1 MKKIID
7 AINPTYPIGLT
18 ILFLYLLMIMGA
30 FVTSTGSGLACPDWP
45 LCYGSV
51 RPPFRMNIWF
61 EWGHRLL
68 GGATGLLLIVST
80 VFVWMRYKGAARILT
95 AMILGLLLIGVLIGG
110 LTVVTEAPYLDNFF
124 RIAIV
129 SSHLII
135 ATMVLTSL
143 IFTLRKISGN
153 NNVAEKG
160 YAFFLFC
167 LVYLQVILGI
177 LVRYSKASLACP
189 DFPLCQGQI
198 IPYLGNSAVALHFTH
213 RITAGA
219 VLLFTIFLLYR
230 AIKRSRGIRF
240 EAITLSLVI
249 LQAAFGIS
257 LILTGMFLP
266 VIILHGA
273 TGFILLGWLAYQSAP
288 FLFSRRAPTAGLENP
303 DDRDRRDILVP
314 HLRGR

>member
-1 MKKIID
+1 MKKIIGS
-7 AINPTYPIGLT
+7 INPTYPIGLT
-18 ILFLYLLMIMGA
+18 ILFLYLLMIRGA

-80 VFVWMRYKGAARILT
+80 IYVWMRYKGAARILT
-95 AMILGLLLIGVLIGG
+95 ALILGLLFLGVLIGG
-110 LTVVTEAPYLDNFF
+110 ITVLTEAPYLDNFF

-177 LVRYSKASLACP
+177 LVLYSKASLACP

-219 VLLFTIFLLYR
+219 VLLFTLFMLYR

-240 EAITLSLVI
+240 AAITLSLVI
-249 LQAAFGIS
+249 MQAAFGIS

-288 FLFSRRAPTAGLENP
+288 FLFSRRDNLWNMQGTGSREQTA
-303 DDRDRRDILVP
+303 
-314 HLRGR
+314 

>member
-1 MKKIID
+1 
-7 AINPTYPIGLT
+7 
-18 ILFLYLLMIMGA
+18 LMIMGA

-45 LCYGSV
+45 LCYGTV
-51 RPPFRMNIWF
+51 RPPFRVHIWF

-68 GGATGLLLIVST
+68 GGTTGILLILST
-80 VFVWMRYKGAARILT
+80 VFVWMRYKGIARFLT
-95 AMILGLLLIGVLIGG
+95 ALLLVLLFAGVLIGG
-110 LTVVTEAPYLDNFF
+110 VTVLTEAPYLDNIF
-124 RIAIV
+124 RVAIV
-129 SSHLII
+129 SSHLVI

-189 DFPLCQGQI
+189 DFPLCQGQL

-219 VLLFTIFLLYR
+219 VLLFTIFMLYR
-230 AIKRSRGIRF
+230 AIKRSKGIGVA
-240 EAITLSLVI
+240 AITLSLVL

-257 LILTGMFLP
+257 VVLTGMFLP

-288 FLFSRRAPTAGLENP
+288 FLFSKRDNLWNMQVAGN
-303 DDRDRRDILVP
+303 R
-314 HLRGR
+314 

>member
-7 AINPTYPIGLT
+7 SLNPTYPIGLT
-18 ILFLYLLMIMGA
+18 ILFLYALMIMGA

-51 RPPFRMNIWF
+51 KPPFRINIWF

-68 GGATGLLLIVST
+68 GGVTGFLLILST
-80 VFVWMRYKGAARILT
+80 IFVWLRYRGIARVLT
-95 AMILGLLLIGVLIGG
+95 ASLLGLLLLGVLLGG
-110 LTVVTEAPYLDNFF
+110 VTVLTEAPYLDSIF

-135 ATMVLTSL
+135 ATMVLISL
-143 IFTLRKISGN
+143 IFTLRKISSHGS
-153 NNVAEKG
+153 VTEKG
-160 YAFFLFC
+160 YTFFLFS

-213 RITAGA
+213 RLTACA
-219 VLLFTIFLLYR
+219 VLLFTLFMLYR
-230 AIKRSRGIRF
+230 ASKGNQGVRV
-240 EAITLSLVI
+240 AVITLSLVL

-257 LILTGMFLP
+257 VVLTGMFLP
-266 VIILHGA
+266 VIIMHGA

-288 FLFSRRAPTAGLENP
+288 FLFSRKDSLWKMQAAGS
-303 DDRDRRDILVP
+303 R
-314 HLRGR
+314 

>member
-7 AINPTYPIGLT
+7 SINPTYPIGLT

-45 LCYGSV
+45 LCYGTV
-51 RPPFRMNIWF
+51 TPPFRVHIWF

-68 GGATGLLLIVST
+68 GGTTGILLILST
-80 VFVWMRYKGAARILT
+80 VFVWMRYKGIARFLT
-95 AMILGLLLIGVLIGG
+95 ALLLVLLFAGVLIGG
-110 LTVVTEAPYLDNFF
+110 LTVLTEAPYLDNIF

-135 ATMVLTSL
+135 ATMVLISL
-143 IFTLRKISGN
+143 IFTLRKISSN
-153 NNVAEKG
+153 NNVTEKG
-160 YAFFLFC
+160 YTFFLFS

-198 IPYLGNSAVALHFTH
+198 IPYLGNSAVALHFSH

-219 VLLFTIFLLYR
+219 VLLFTLFMLYR
-230 AIKRSRGIRF
+230 AIKENQGIR
-240 EAITLSLVI
+240 AAVITLGLVL
-249 LQAAFGIS
+249 LQAVFGIS
-257 LILTGMFLP
+257 VVLTGMFLP
-266 VIILHGA
+266 VIIMHGA

-288 FLFSRRAPTAGLENP
+288 FLFSRRDSLWKMEV
-303 DDRDRRDILVP
+303 RC
-314 HLRGR
+314 

>member
-1 MKKIID
+1 MKKMID

-45 LCYGSV
+45 LCYGTV
-51 RPPFRMNIWF
+51 RPPFRIHVWF

-68 GGATGLLLIVST
+68 GAVTASLLILST
-80 VFVWMRYKGAARILT
+80 VYVWMRYKGVARILT
-95 AMILGLLLIGVLIGG
+95 AVILGLLFLGVLIGG
-110 LTVVTEAPYLDNFF
+110 ITVLTEAPYLDNFF

-167 LVYLQVILGI
+167 IVYLQVILGI

-198 IPYLGNSAVALHFTH
+198 IPNLGNSAVALHFTH

-219 VLLFTIFLLYR
+219 VLLFTVFMLYR
-230 AIKRSRGIRF
+230 AIKRNRGIRVA
-240 EAITLSLVI
+240 AITLSLVL
-249 LQAAFGIS
+249 LQAVIGIS
-257 LILTGMFLP
+257 AVLTGMFLP
-266 VIILHGA
+266 VIIMHGA

-288 FLFSRRAPTAGLENP
+288 FLFSK
-303 DDRDRRDILVP
+303 RDSLWEMGKMGKMEVRS
-314 HLRGR
+314 

>member
-1 MKKIID
+1 MKKIIGS
-7 AINPTYPIGLT
+7 INPTYPIGLT
-18 ILFLYLLMIMGA
+18 IMFLYLLMIMGA

-51 RPPFRMNIWF
+51 RPPFRINIWF

-68 GGATGLLLIVST
+68 GGVTGLLLIIST
-80 VFVWMRYKGAARILT
+80 IFVWLRYKGAARVLT
-95 AMILGLLLIGVLIGG
+95 ALLLGLLFLGVLIGG
-110 LTVVTEAPYLDNFF
+110 VTVLTEAPYLDNIF

-135 ATMVLTSL
+135 ATMVLISL
-143 IFTLRKISGN
+143 IFTLRKISSN
-153 NNVAEKG
+153 NNVTEKG
-160 YAFFLFC
+160 YTFFLFS

-219 VLLFTIFLLYR
+219 VLLFTLFMLYR
-230 AIKRSRGIRF
+230 AIKENQGIR
-240 EAITLSLVI
+240 AAVITLSLVL

-257 LILTGMFLP
+257 VVLTGMFLP
-266 VIILHGA
+266 VIIMHGA
-273 TGFILLGWLAYQSAP
+273 AGFILLGWLAYQSAP
-288 FLFSRRAPTAGLENP
+288 FLFSKRDNIWSMQGAGSREQTAG
-303 DDRDRRDILVP
+303 
-314 HLRGR
+314 

>member
-1 MKKIID
+1 MKKIIGS
-7 AINPTYPIGLT
+7 INPTYPIGLT
-18 ILFLYLLMIMGA
+18 ILFLYLLMIRGA
-30 FVTSTGSGLACPDWP
+30 FVPSTGPGLACPDWP

-198 IPYLGNSAVALHFTH
+198 IPYLGNSSVALHFTH

-219 VLLFTIFLLYR
+219 VLLFTLFMLYR
-230 AIKRSRGIRF
+230 AIKENQGIR
-240 EAITLSLVI
+240 AAVITLGLVL
-249 LQAAFGIS
+249 LQAVFGVS
-257 LILTGMFLP
+257 VVLTGMFLP
-266 VIILHGA
+266 VIIMHGA

-288 FLFSRRAPTAGLENP
+288 FLFSKRNSLWERGELE
-303 DDRDRRDILVP
+303 
-314 HLRGR
+314 

>member
-1 MKKIID
+1 MKNFIS
-7 AINPTYPIGLT
+7 AIKPAYPLGLT
-18 ILFLYLLMIMGA
+18 IISLYMLMIMGA

-51 RPPFRMNIWF
+51 RPPFRIDIWF

-68 GGATGLLLIVST
+68 GGATGLLLILST
-80 VFVWMRYKGAARILT
+80 IFVWIRYKGVARILT
-95 AMILGLLLIGVLIGG
+95 ALLLGLLFAGVLIGG
-110 LTVVTEAPYLDNFF
+110 ITVLTEAPYLDNIF

-135 ATMVLTSL
+135 ATMVLISL
-143 IFTLRKISGN
+143 IFTLRKIGGN
-153 NNVAEKG
+153 NNVAENG
-160 YAFFLFC
+160 YSFFLFC

-189 DFPLCQGQI
+189 DFPLCQGQV

-213 RITAGA
+213 RMTAVA
-219 VLLFTIFLLYR
+219 VLLFTVIMLFR
-230 AIKRSRGIRF
+230 AIRRSRGIRI
-240 EAITLSLVI
+240 AAVTLSLVL
-249 LQAAFGIS
+249 LQAIWGVS
-257 LILTGMFLP
+257 VVLTGMFLP

-288 FLFSRRAPTAGLENP
+288 FLFSKRDNIWDMQGVVRRLT
-303 DDRDRRDILVP
+303 
-314 HLRGR
+314 

>member
-51 RPPFRMNIWF
+51 MPPFRISIWF

-95 AMILGLLLIGVLIGG
+95 AMLLGLLFIGVIIGG

-135 ATMVLTSL
+135 ATMVLTTL

-189 DFPLCQGQI
+189 DFPLCQGRI

-213 RITAGA
+213 RVSAGA
-219 VLLFTIFLLYR
+219 VLLFTIYMLYR
-230 AIKRSRGIRF
+230 AIKRSQGIRVA
-240 EAITLSLVI
+240 AITLSLVI

-288 FLFSRRAPTAGLENP
+288 FLFSRRDNIWSMQAAGSSWQKA
-303 DDRDRRDILVP
+303 
-314 HLRGR
+314 G

>member
-45 LCYGSV
+45 LCYGTV
-51 RPPFRMNIWF
+51 RPPFRVHIWF

-68 GGATGLLLIVST
+68 GGTTGILLILST
-80 VFVWMRYKGAARILT
+80 VFVWMRYKGIARFLT
-95 AMILGLLLIGVLIGG
+95 ALLLVLLFAGVLIGG
-110 LTVVTEAPYLDNFF
+110 VTVLTEAPYLDNIF
-124 RIAIV
+124 RVAIV
-129 SSHLII
+129 SSHLVI

-189 DFPLCQGQI
+189 DFPLCQGQL

-219 VLLFTIFLLYR
+219 VLLFTIFMLYR
-230 AIKRSRGIRF
+230 AIKRSKGIGVA
-240 EAITLSLVI
+240 AITLSLVL

-257 LILTGMFLP
+257 VVLTGMFLP

-288 FLFSRRAPTAGLENP
+288 FLFSKRDNLWNMQVAGN
-303 DDRDRRDILVP
+303 R
-314 HLRGR
+314 

>member
-1 MKKIID
+1 MKNYITSIK
-7 AINPTYPIGLT
+7 PEYPLGLT
-18 ILFLYLLMIMGA
+18 IISLYTLMIMGA

-51 RPPFRMNIWF
+51 RPPFRIHIWF

-68 GGATGLLLIVST
+68 GAVTASLLILST
-80 VFVWMRYKGAARILT
+80 VYVWMRYKGVARILT
-95 AMILGLLLIGVLIGG
+95 AVILGLLFLGVLIGG
-110 LTVVTEAPYLDNFF
+110 ITVLTEAPYLDNFF

-153 NNVAEKG
+153 YNVAEKG

-189 DFPLCQGQI
+189 DFPLCQGQL
-198 IPYLGNSAVALHFTH
+198 IPYLDNSAVALHFTH
-213 RITAGA
+213 RMTAVA
-219 VLLFTIFLLYR
+219 VLLFTLIMLYR
-230 AIKRSRGIRF
+230 AIKENQGVRVAVIS
-240 EAITLSLVI
+240 LSLVL

-257 LILTGMFLP
+257 VVLTGMFLP
-266 VIILHGA
+266 VIIMHGA

-288 FLFSRRAPTAGLENP
+288 FLFSK
-303 DDRDRRDILVP
+303 RDSLWKMQKIEVRC
-314 HLRGR
+314 